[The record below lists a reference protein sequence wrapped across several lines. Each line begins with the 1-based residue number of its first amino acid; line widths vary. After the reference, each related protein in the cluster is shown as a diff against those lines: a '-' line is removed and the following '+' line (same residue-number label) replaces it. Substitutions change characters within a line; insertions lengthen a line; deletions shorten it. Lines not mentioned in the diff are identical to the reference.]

1 MLYQSARILRRDPFA
16 VLRRL
21 SSEVTQ
27 DTPAFPAI
35 NFWHS
40 EDSAAITAELPGI
53 QAEDVDISVKDNLVA
68 LKGERKPLDI
78 DQKAVWRRRERAFGK
93 FSRAVRIPF
102 NVDPEKTKASMVN
115 GVLQILLHR
124 RDEDKPRRIE
134 VKVS

>member
-1 MLYQSARILRRDPFA
+1 MFYQSAGMLNHHPFALLRRFHSDLA
-16 VLRRL
+16 
-21 SSEVTQ
+21 Q
-27 DTPAFPAI
+27 GAPAFPAI

-53 QAEDVDISVKDNLVA
+53 EADDVDVSVKDNLVA

-78 DQKAVWRRRERAFGK
+78 DERAVWRKRERLFGK
-93 FSRAVRIPF
+93 FSRTVRLPF
-102 NVDPEKTKASMVN
+102 NVDPDKTEASMIN
-115 GVLQILLHR
+115 GVLQVVLHR